1 MERTTGSGNLLR
13 AAAIG
18 SHRSIRRLLELRED
32 VNAMAAQEHTPL
44 FLAVE
49 HNHPVAV
56 YTLLRAGAD
65 ALRRNRQGFNALHI
79 AAQRGDPESLV
90 VLLHHEPDSINVPAE
105 DGRTP
110 LHLAAAKDH
119 VLCVQ
124 ILLIC
129 GCDVTIADDYGC
141 TAADYAA
148 THKNPGSTVGR
159 RLFPLFDRRFTD
171 VELLLMTRTHQH
183 MDGGRAAQLFETC
196 REGGSLHIAAV
207 RGDLALARKLLA
219 EGADV
224 WIVVPGGLSSLI
236 SVCVA
241 ANRGWAQEHGSA
253 PCCTQ
258 RPLLGCG

>member
-1 MERTTGSGNLLR
+1 MERTTGSSNLLR

-18 SHRSIRRLLELRED
+18 SHHSIRRLVERGED

-56 YTLLRAGAD
+56 YTLLQAGAD

-129 GCDVTIADDYGC
+129 GCDVTIVDEYGC

-148 THKNPGSTVGR
+148 THKNPGSHFACAYGLCLTCSVCRRGTAVDDSHPPAHGRWSSDTAVRDVSGR
-159 RLFPLFDRRFTD
+159 R
-171 VELLLMTRTHQH
+171 QSSY
-183 MDGGRAAQLFETC
+183 C
-196 REGGSLHIAAV
+196 RCAWRLGVGTQ
-207 RGDLALARKLLA
+207 AL
-219 EGADV
+219 D
-224 WIVVPGGLSSLI
+224 
-236 SVCVA
+236 
-241 ANRGWAQEHGSA
+241 
-253 PCCTQ
+253 
-258 RPLLGCG
+258 